1 MKRLSTIAIATT
13 LLATVFMQAADAK
26 GYLARK
32 AMELPDLVLG
42 TDEAGYK
49 VSTALYELETGKAYS
64 LKIIS
69 SGRKEYA
76 LKGGDFFDFIW
87 LRKVEAGGMEI
98 KANTLY
104 ELEFEDEG
112 QAEIFFVP
120 IKPGTYKLYAEGLE
134 AKGTFTT
141 IKVK

>member
-1 MKRLSTIAIATT
+1 MKRFAFFALLIIA
-13 LLATVFMQAADAK
+13 FSSAAHSK

-32 AMELPDLVLG
+32 AIELPDLVLG
-42 TDEAGYK
+42 IDEAGYK

-69 SGRKEYA
+69 TGRKEYA
-76 LKGGDFFDFIW
+76 LKSKDFFNFIW
-87 LRKVEAGGMEI
+87 LRKIEAGGMEI
-98 KANTLY
+98 KTTNLY
-104 ELEFEDEG
+104 ELEFEDESE
-112 QAEIFFVP
+112 AEIFFVP

-134 AKGTFTT
+134 FKGTFTT